1 MIFQAQTPM
10 ELSLVKGEMV
20 TLTRRIDGNWLVC
33 YYIKVL
39 IDSYIIVFEPN
50 CIYLMSNKLSF
61 DIRYE
66 GRIGAR
72 RGIFPATYVDVSVEP
87 GEATSTLGLFD
98 LIKIVQLYYDT
109 MKFSK

>member
-1 MIFQAQTPM
+1 M

-33 YYIKVL
+33 HNIKVL
-39 IDSYIIVFEPN
+39 MKCNLVLEPN
-50 CIYLMSNKLSF
+50 CIYLMSNKISF

-87 GEATSTLGLFD
+87 GETRSTLGLFD
-98 LIKIVQLYYDT
+98 LIKIVKVYRIILNPVMTQ
-109 MKFSK
+109 